1 MNLMNDTVD
10 LNDVAIFTRVAQLES
25 FSNAARVLGLP
36 VSTVSRSVS
45 KLEALLGVTL
55 IARTTRKL
63 SLTMQGRAYFNQCKD
78 PLSEL
83 YEAERV
89 LKKVQ
94 ASPEG
99 NLKISAPVV
108 LSEMPF
114 LDFIS
119 AFMKKYPRIN
129 VDLFITNQF
138 HDLISEN
145 IDVGIRFG
153 ALEDSTLIAKY
164 LGTTKR
170 VLVASPEHL
179 KGREKI
185 SSPNDLKSHDCVI
198 MQGRN
203 NETDWDLVSAKKK
216 LRVHVRGKIMTRDFR
231 TASEFVFKGHGVGL
245 VPTFYCEEKI
255 RAGTLSRVLPEW
267 TSPKFDVHAVYPMR
281 KFLPS
286 KLEIFLEELG
296 KWKSPLWDKRTDG
309 QSR

>member
-1 MNLMNDTVD
+1 MNDAVD
-10 LNDVAIFTRVAQLES
+10 LNDVAIFTKVAQLES
-25 FSNAARVLGLP
+25 FSKAARVLGLP

-108 LSEMPF
+108 LSEAPF
-114 LDFIS
+114 LQFVS
-119 AFMKKYPRIN
+119 SFMKKYPRIR
-129 VDLFITNQF
+129 VDLFVTNQF

-153 ALEDSTLIAKY
+153 SLEDSTLIAKY

-170 VLVASPEHL
+170 FLVASPEYL

-185 SSPNDLKSHDCVI
+185 SAPNDLKNHDCVI

-203 NETDWDLVSAKKK
+203 NETDWDLVSTKRPLK
-216 LRVHVRGKIMTRDFR
+216 VHVRGNIMTRDFR
-231 TASEFVFKGHGVGL
+231 TASEFVTQGHGVGL
-245 VPTFYCEEKI
+245 LPTFYCADKI
-255 RAGTLSRVLPEW
+255 RSGALMRLLPEW

-286 KLEIFLEELG
+286 KLQVFLDELG
-296 KWKSPLWDKRTDG
+296 NWKSPLWDKRE
-309 QSR
+309 